1 MHRPAVTLMVLAT
14 LTSACDLPS
23 GPEEARDRL
32 SRGEER
38 VIQLE
43 LPFPRMTIHVRD
55 EIERFVRPFLSE
67 VETDAG
73 AAGIDPVAAESLRSN
88 APTVQAA
95 VPELPDYEAWI
106 DELPERGEPVP
117 FGPDDLPGWI
127 TFEHEA
133 VTIEL
138 VTHDYIDVSRAAG
151 DVVGDLGEAL
161 LSGGFR
167 LGVTNESPLGYVVSL
182 ALAPTPRDTAGFNPF
197 RTGNNFV
204 MSGID
209 IPAAEVAAN
218 GRVTEPASVTNSVS
232 VPTEDL
238 GVFRAGRLS
247 LGLRLRI
254 VPPRSL
260 PDFEDPDRLDYSII
274 IEPLA
279 LLELLARAPTE
290 GG

>member
-1 MHRPAVTLMVLAT
+1 MHRPAVTLMALVT

-38 VIQLE
+38 IIQLE
-43 LPFPRMTIHVRD
+43 VPFPRMTIQLRD

-67 VETDAG
+67 IERDPG
-73 AAGIDPVAAESLRSN
+73 AAGVDPAAAESLRSS
-88 APTVQAA
+88 APTVRAT
-95 VPELPDYEAWI
+95 VPELPEYEAWI
-106 DELPERGEPVP
+106 DELRERGEPVP
-117 FGPDDLPGWI
+117 FGPEDLPGWI

-133 VTIEL
+133 LTIEL
-138 VTHDYIDVSRAAG
+138 VTHDYVDVSRAAG

-161 LSGGFR
+161 HSGGFR

-197 RTGNNFV
+197 NAENNFV
-204 MSGID
+204 MNGID
-209 IPAAEVAAN
+209 IPAAQVEAD
-218 GRVTEPASVTNSVS
+218 GRVTEPASVTNTVS

-247 LGLRLRI
+247 LGLRLRV
-254 VPPRSL
+254 VPPRML
-260 PDFEDPDRLDYSII
+260 PDFEDPDRLDYSVI